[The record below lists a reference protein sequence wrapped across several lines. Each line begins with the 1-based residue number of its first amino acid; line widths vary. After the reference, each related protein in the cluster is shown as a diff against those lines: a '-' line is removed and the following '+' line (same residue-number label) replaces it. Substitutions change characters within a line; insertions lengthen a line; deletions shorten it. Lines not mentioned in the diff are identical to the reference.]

1 MVSNAMT
8 ELSLRERIMK
18 AFTKFAAVAA
28 FACALATPVLATPI
42 TPNAGWYGFCFAGVG
57 SGATAGCQN
66 NATAGIAGNTI
77 TFSLAGAA
85 FLQVT
90 DAFVVG
96 DIFRI
101 IIDGLTAVFTSA
113 PGSGPETSDPNIAF
127 NSNYYSHGSF
137 LLGAGNHTVDIFLS
151 TAAPGTSGGG
161 AYVQVISQVNRV
173 PEPATLA
180 LLGLGL
186 AGLGFVRRRSAK

>member
-1 MVSNAMT
+1 MKL
-8 ELSLRERIMK
+8 LSR
-18 AFTKFAAVAA
+18 FAAVAA
-28 FACALATPVLATPI
+28 FACTLATPALATSIA
-42 TPNAGWYGFCFAGVG
+42 PNAGWYGFCFAGVG

-66 NATAGIAGNTI
+66 NATAGVAGNTI
-77 TFSLAGAA
+77 TFTLLGAG

-96 DIFRI
+96 DIFRL
-101 IIDGLTAVFTSA
+101 IIDGLPAVFTSA
-113 PGSGPETSDPNIAF
+113 TGSGPETPDPDTAF

-137 LLGAGNHTVDIFLS
+137 LLGAGSHTVDIFLS
-151 TAAPGTSGGG
+151 AAAPGTSSGG
-161 AYVQVISQVNRV
+161 AYVQVVRRV

-186 AGLGFVRRRSAK
+186 AGLGFARRRSSK